1 MRRNQSLSKRTLL
14 LRRIRAK
21 IRRGDWELTLHAR
34 QQSQTRRISPE
45 EIESAILRGQVI
57 EDYPDD
63 PRGPSCLVFGYTRQ
77 RRPIHIVVAYPST
90 GQRMKVITVY
100 EPSANQWQSGWRQR
114 C

>member
-45 EIESAILRGQVI
+45 EIESAILM
-57 EDYPDD
+57 
-63 PRGPSCLVFGYTRQ
+63 
-77 RRPIHIVVAYPST
+77 AYPST

-114 C
+114 R